1 MKTFSRKLLSSGILL
16 QQGKGNLDK
25 QGSTSAPGF
34 SSPENK
40 HQGLMRLWMVSIEIR
55 KWVLLF
61 KTSGL

>member
-40 HQGLMRLWMVSIEIR
+40 HQGLMRLWMVSIEIS
-55 KWVLLF
+55 K
-61 KTSGL
+61 